1 MKSLPFSPTTTVCVA
16 AAVEVE
22 VGEDE
27 ATVVLWAAATAA
39 PVRSKA
45 EDKCMANDI
54 VTFYAVQKLDVR
66 YGVEEGGLRT
76 INEERL
82 QELGEA

>member
-1 MKSLPFSPTTTVCVA
+1 MESPTLAFVEAGVKSLPFSPTTTVCVA

-27 ATVVLWAAATAA
+27 ATVVLCAAAKAA

-54 VTFYAVQKLDVR
+54 VTFYALLKLGVG
-66 YGVEEGGLRT
+66 YGVEECG
-76 INEERL
+76 
-82 QELGEA
+82 Q